1 MLKGSALA
9 ALAASSRP
17 ARRATITKGTQQ
29 TVTVNTDPAGAACTL
44 TRDGKPLAVVN
55 PTPGSM
61 PIEKGMG
68 PVAIACKRPGYQD
81 AAGTMTSEFQAM
93 TFGNILFGGLIGV
106 AVDAASGAMHEYPA
120 MVTITMIPEEFASIA
135 ERDAFFEKMK
145 ATLVQE
151 AAEVKERINKQCRD
165 TQCASELAAAEA
177 QPKPSWPRSNRR
189 RRSPGC
195 GHRRLALQSR
205 STVPS
210 RRLGPGRN
218 ENPKRPLGRR
228 REA

>member
-9 ALAASSRP
+9 ALAALIAACSGC
-17 ARRATITKGTQQ
+17 ATITKGTQQ

-81 AAGTMTSEFQAM
+81 AEGTMTSEFQAM

-145 ATLVQE
+145 ATLAQE

-165 TQCASELAAAEA
+165 TQCASELAAADA
-177 QPKPSWPRSNRR
+177 ATKAK
-189 RRSPGC
+189 
-195 GHRRLALQSR
+195 LAEIEQKKALAR
-205 STVPS
+205 V
-210 RRLGPGRN
+210 
-218 ENPKRPLGRR
+218 RP
-228 REA
+228 